1 MYVCKKINTMK
12 ELTKA
17 EEQIMQIL
25 WKLGKGF
32 VHDILDKFP
41 EPKPAYNTISTIVR
55 ILEKK
60 KFVSYTAYGKTHQ
73 YYPLVSKKEYT
84 RTYFKSFINNYF
96 ENSYPALASFFA
108 KDENLSL
115 SDMEEIKKM
124 MENEIEKQKSTKND

>member
-1 MYVCKKINTMK
+1 MK

-32 VHDILDKFP
+32 VHDILEKFP
-41 EPKPAYNTISTIVR
+41 KPKPAYNTISTIVR

-60 KFVSYTAYGKTHQ
+60 KFVSYIAFGKTHQ
-73 YYPLVSKKEYT
+73 YYPLISKKEYT

-96 ENSYPALASFFA
+96 ENSYPAMASFFA
-108 KDENLSL
+108 KEENLSL
-115 SDMEEIKKM
+115 NDLEEIKKM

>member
-1 MYVCKKINTMK
+1 MK

-32 VHDILDKFP
+32 VHDILDKLS

-60 KFVSYTAYGKTHQ
+60 KFVSYNAYGKTHQ

-96 ENSYPALASFFA
+96 ENSYPAMASFFA

-115 SDMEEIKKM
+115 SDLEEIKKM

>member
-1 MYVCKKINTMK
+1 MK

-32 VHDILDKFP
+32 VHDILDKLP

-60 KFVSYTAYGKTHQ
+60 KFVCYTAYGKTHQ
-73 YYPLVSKKEYT
+73 YYPLVLKKEYT

-96 ENSYPALASFFA
+96 ENSYPAMASFFA

-115 SDMEEIKKM
+115 SDLEEIKKM

>member
-1 MYVCKKINTMK
+1 MK

-32 VHDILDKFP
+32 VHDILDKLP

-73 YYPLVSKKEYT
+73 YYPLVLKKEYT

-96 ENSYPALASFFA
+96 ENSYPAMASFFA

-115 SDMEEIKKM
+115 SDLEEIKKM

>member
-1 MYVCKKINTMK
+1 MK

-17 EEQIMQIL
+17 EEQIMRIL

-32 VHDILDKFP
+32 VHDILDKLP

-96 ENSYPALASFFA
+96 ENSYPAMASFFA

-115 SDMEEIKKM
+115 SDLEEIKKM